1 MDFLLLTAPC
11 LDWMIAHEVRAVL
24 GNHDRAVIAA
34 YEQPSADGPLL
45 WRIARK
51 VDAVARLVAA
61 LVAQFPV
68 T

>member
-1 MDFLLLTAPC
+1 
-11 LDWMIAHEVRAVL
+11 MIAHEVRAVL